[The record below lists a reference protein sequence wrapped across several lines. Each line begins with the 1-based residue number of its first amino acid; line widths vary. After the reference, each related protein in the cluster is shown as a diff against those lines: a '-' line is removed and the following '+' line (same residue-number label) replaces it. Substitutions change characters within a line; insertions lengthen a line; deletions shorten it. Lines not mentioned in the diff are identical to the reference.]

1 MPENKIYKIL
11 FHNQGKVYEIYAKN
25 VHHSAMFGFI
35 EIEKLLFGEKTTV
48 VVDPTEENLK
58 NEFNGVERTYIPMH
72 SIIRIDEV
80 KKQGTAKIS
89 DGNDKSGN
97 IMPFPIY
104 TNSNTDADSQ

>member
-1 MPENKIYKIL
+1 MSENQIYKIM

-35 EIEKLLFGEKTTV
+35 EVEKLLFGEKTSV

-58 NEFNGVERTYIPMH
+58 NEFSDVERTYIPMH

-80 KKQGTAKIS
+80 KKQGSAKITS
-89 DGNDKSGN
+89 TSDKSEN
-97 IMPFPIY
+97 IMPFPVY
-104 TNSNTDADSQ
+104 TKTNSDVDSQ

>member
-1 MPENKIYKIL
+1 MPENQIYKIL

-35 EIEKLLFGEKTTV
+35 EIEKLLFGEKTSV

-72 SIIRIDEV
+72 SIIRIDD
-80 KKQGTAKIS
+80 S
-89 DGNDKSGN
+89 NDKSEN

-104 TNSNTDADSQ
+104 TKSNTDADSQ

>member
-1 MPENKIYKIL
+1 MSDNKIYKIM

-35 EIEKLLFGEKTTV
+35 EIEKLLFGEKTSV

-58 NEFNGVERTYIPMH
+58 NEFSGVERTYLPMH

-80 KKQGTAKIS
+80 KKQGAAKIS
-89 DGNDKSGN
+89 EQSDKSQN
-97 IMPFPIY
+97 VMPFPVY
-104 TNSNTDADSQ
+104 TKPNTDAASQ

>member
-1 MPENKIYKIL
+1 M

-35 EIEKLLFGEKTTV
+35 EIEKLLFGEKTSV

-58 NEFNGVERTYIPMH
+58 NEFSGVERTYIPMH

-80 KKQGTAKIS
+80 KKQGAAKIS
-89 DGNDKSGN
+89 EQSDKSQN
-97 IMPFPIY
+97 VMPFPVY
-104 TNSNTDADSQ
+104 TKPNTDADSQ

>member
-1 MPENKIYKIL
+1 MSDKKIYKIM
-11 FHNQGKVYEIYAKN
+11 FHHQGKVYEIYAKN

-35 EIEKLLFGEKTTV
+35 EVEKLLFGEKTSV

-58 NEFNGVERTYIPMH
+58 NEFSDVERTYIPMH

-80 KKQGTAKIS
+80 KKEGAAKIS
-89 DGNDKSGN
+89 ERSGNGEN

-104 TNSNTDADSQ
+104 TKPNTDVDSQ